1 MSSEQWWWLKQIS
14 GFASATFTVLTTL
27 FLFWGV
33 KQDERHSDTQEW
45 FRNKWQAIGE
55 SPWLSLPERLL
66 DWTFRAK
73 DRLTRI
79 CLKILHIFQWE
90 SARILVIGLVVMV
103 FIISLDFFTVT
114 RAFVITGAFVCALL
128 LLYAISILGMFMG
141 FAGIVRVLAWGRPT
155 FLQWLTVIV
164 NAICILGFS
173 ILLCAAIAAVWFY
186 TLLDLSLSYALLLS
200 LVLMPFSCF
209 VACTPVFQI
218 IDLLYDNRFNAL
230 RKEASAYKPGVPHD
244 SEAFRRNLE
253 ALLEWRH
260 RAEGAV
266 FLLML
271 GGHAGIVWS
280 LAAMRLGH
288 QLDPTAYV
296 PQTGL
301 MLILNFFSDGITLT
315 LTFLIF
321 KKVSR
326 TRLSYSLPIA
336 LLLNILL
343 ASAFA
348 CTALYFA
355 LHFSPYPLTASE
367 VLRVLVARS
376 PDGSRFALTP
386 TFWVLHTTFIP
397 LLIYMLLVLSCWLAK
412 VFLQITRRYFGWGKG
427 LKNALAYTSA
437 FISVL
442 GAILSLIVFLVAF
455 YQEYLERKQQTTRQP
470 TSAVLR
476 LNYIQPTS
484 RKSK

>member
-14 GFASATFTVLTTL
+14 GFASAIFTVLTTL

-33 KQDERHSDTQEW
+33 KQDERYSDTQEW

-73 DRLTRI
+73 D
-79 CLKILHIFQWE
+79 KISQLALEILSIFQWR
-90 SARILVIGLVVMV
+90 AAGLLFLGLIVMV
-103 FIISLDFFTVT
+103 FVISLDFFPVAQ
-114 RAFVITGAFVCALL
+114 AFAITGAFIAGLL
-128 LLYAISILGMFMG
+128 LI
-141 FAGIVRVLAWGRPT
+141 AGLSFVAMIMAVGGIGRGLAGARPS
-155 FLQWLTVIV
+155 FLQWLALLIGVISV
-164 NAICILGFS
+164 VSLS
-173 ILLCAAIAAVWFY
+173 TLVCAAIAAIWFY
-186 TLLDLSLSYALLLS
+186 TLLDLSLGYALLLS
-200 LVLMPFSCF
+200 LILMPFSCF
-209 VACTPVFQI
+209 VAYTPIVEVI
-218 IDLLYDNRFNAL
+218 KWLYDRRFNTLWKDSTTYRPGKVYEEGAFK
-230 RKEASAYKPGVPHD
+230 RK
-244 SEAFRRNLE
+244 FE
-253 ALLEWRH
+253 ALLEWRW
-260 RAEGAV
+260 RAEETV

-280 LAAMRLGH
+280 LAAMWLGH
-288 QLDPTAYV
+288 QFEPTAYV

-301 MLILNFFSDGITLT
+301 ILIFNFFSDGLTLT
-315 LTFLIF
+315 LTFLVF
-321 KKVSR
+321 KNVRDTS
-326 TRLSYSLPIA
+326 LAFSLPFA

-343 ASAFA
+343 ASVLA
-348 CTALYFA
+348 CASLYFA
-355 LHFSPYPLTASE
+355 LLFSPYPLTVPE

-376 PDGSRFALTP
+376 PDGTRFALTP

-397 LLIYMLLVLSCWLAK
+397 LLIYMLMVLCCWLAK
-412 VFLQITRRYFGWGKG
+412 VFLQITRRYFGWGKE

-455 YQEYLERKQQTTRQP
+455 YQEYLERKQQTMRQP

-476 LNYIQPTS
+476 LHYVQLTS
-484 RKSK
+484 RESK